1 MMIRTTF
8 ATALLAGLLA
18 STAFA
23 DEATKVRDV
32 TVDADISA
40 INNPAAAAYW
50 TNISDDLENAIVA
63 RITDRTADDGVKV
76 SIDISEV
83 ELANAFENITNVA
96 DTKMVGK
103 VNVTSETDNT
113 DFNSYELTVS
123 VEEAM
128 PYFPPGVTIVMIK
141 RDTPEYYKAMVEAF
155 ADAVV
160 KRL

>member
-1 MMIRTTF
+1 MFRSPLA
-8 ATALLAGLLA
+8 ATLAALLLAGA
-18 STAFA
+18 AFA
-23 DEATKVRDV
+23 GADTKVRDIDV
-32 TVDADISA
+32 QVDLTA
-40 INNPAAAAYW
+40 IQNPAAATYW
-50 TNISDDLENAIVA
+50 TNVAQDLENAIVA
-63 RITDRTADDGVKV
+63 RVTDRTADDGVKI

-83 ELANAFENITNVA
+83 ELANAYENVTNIA
-96 DTKMVGK
+96 DTKMVGQ

-123 VEEAM
+123 VEEAL
-128 PYFPPGVTIVMIK
+128 PYFPAGTTVVMIA

>member
-1 MMIRTTF
+1 MIRITLA
-8 ATALLAGLLA
+8 ATAVATLFAGA
-18 STAFA
+18 SIA
-23 DEATKVRDV
+23 DEDTRVRDV
-32 TVDADISA
+32 DVKADISA
-40 INNPAAAAYW
+40 ISNPAAAAYW
-50 TNISDDLENAIVA
+50 TNVADDVENAVVA

-96 DTKMVGK
+96 ETKMVGK
-103 VNVTSETDNT
+103 VNVSSETDNT
-113 DFNSYELTVS
+113 EFNSYELTVS
-123 VEEAM
+123 VDEAL
-128 PYFPPGVTIVMIK
+128 PFFPPGTTVVMIS

>member
-1 MMIRTTF
+1 MRMTI
-8 ATALLAGLLA
+8 AAVLA
-18 STAFA
+18 STILGGAAYA
-23 DEATKVRDV
+23 DADTRVRDIDV
-32 TVDADISA
+32 TADISA
-40 INNPAAAAYW
+40 ISNPAAAAYW
-50 TNISDDLENAIVA
+50 TNVADDVENAIVA

-96 DTKMVGK
+96 DTKMVGQ
-103 VNVTSETDNT
+103 VNITSDTDNT
-113 DFNSYELTVS
+113 EFNSYELTVS
-123 VEEAM
+123 VNEAM
-128 PYFPPGVTIVMIK
+128 PYFPPGTTIVMIT

>member
-1 MMIRTTF
+1 MIRTTLAF
-8 ATALLAGLLA
+8 TLAAALCAP
-18 STAFA
+18 AFA
-23 DEATKVRDV
+23 DGKTKVQDIDV
-32 TVDADISA
+32 SADITA
-40 INNPAAAAYW
+40 IGNPAAATYW
-50 TNISDDLENAIVA
+50 TNIADDLENAIVA
-63 RITDRTADDGVKV
+63 RITDRTADGGVKI

-96 DTKMVGK
+96 DTKMTGQ

-113 DFNSYELTVS
+113 KFNSYELTVS
-123 VEEAM
+123 VNEAL
-128 PYFPPGVTIVMIK
+128 PYFPPGTTVIMIK